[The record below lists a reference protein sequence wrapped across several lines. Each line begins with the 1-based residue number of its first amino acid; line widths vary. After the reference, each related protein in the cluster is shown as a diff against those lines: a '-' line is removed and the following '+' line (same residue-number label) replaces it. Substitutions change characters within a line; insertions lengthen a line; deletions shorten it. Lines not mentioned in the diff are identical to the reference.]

1 MENQRVVFRAA
12 HIRSGDQMYV
22 VAGLA
27 TPNNFNQADR
37 YFAQT
42 IQSFRQLSAGEAERI
57 QPDRLNFY
65 TVRSGD
71 SWESIAR
78 QRGAN
83 PLRPATLAIMNGSDP
98 STPPRPG
105 TRIRVIAGG

>member
-22 VAGLA
+22 IAGLA
-27 TPNNFNQADR
+27 TPGNFNQADR
-37 YFAQT
+37 FFAQT

-57 QPDRLNFY
+57 QPDRLDYY

-78 QRGAN
+78 QRGAS
-83 PLRPATLAIMNGSDP
+83 PLKASTLAIMNGSDP
-98 STPPRPG
+98 SAQPRPG